1 MQGLQHLQKR
11 TAKPPFSVSRETQ
24 IRSRNTLKTKQLET
38 GNTRETVE
46 NGGKPWKTLEKAS
59 VLPLGLLS
67 PE

>member
-38 GNTRETVE
+38 RNTRETVE
-46 NGGKPWKTLEKAS
+46 NG
-59 VLPLGLLS
+59 
-67 PE
+67 